1 MKTEEFVN
9 KLLYPDEPIEEL
21 VIKYFQERNPDFHQE
36 EENIEDEQVNASK
49 IGTLTLEDNAVV
61 HFYCVRLNEALSERA
76 SKKRQYEIAKR
87 ILSRE
92 FADAGIFFFH
102 DANRNFRIS
111 LIYKEYYGT
120 REEYSHYKRFTFY
133 LSKNKPYKTFVIQ
146 MGRNHWKKLNDIK
159 EAFSVQ
165 PVTKEF
171 YKELQAWYFYALE
184 KIRFPEDYRYSEDP
198 CKDKEIRNATN
209 LIRLLTRVIFVWF
222 MKERNLIP
230 EDIFDE
236 SKLKGIVKDFL
247 KDECSS
253 NYYNAIL
260 QNLFFAT
267 LNQKPSERDFAS
279 DGGKPNNPHYG
290 VKTLYRYADKFL
302 IPKEE
307 VLKLFKDVP
316 FLNGGLFDCLD
327 KEDPNDEKK
336 RVIYIDGFSRNPN
349 KQAVIPDYLFFRK
362 EEIIA
367 DLSNYGLSKNEK
379 VRGLFNIFREYNWT
393 TDEASPIDEEIALD
407 PELLGKVFENL
418 LASYNPETH
427 ETARKATGSYYTP
440 REIVDFMVDS
450 TLVEYLKNKCPEVDE
465 ERLKLLIS
473 YSDEI
478 PSFSEEER
486 AKLLEAIDNVKI
498 IDPACGS
505 GAFLMGALHKL
516 VHILERLD
524 PDNKHWKEL
533 QKKKIE
539 KDIKDIEKVLKSSEM
554 EEINQALKELTETF
568 DESLNYPNYS
578 RKLYLIENCIYG
590 VDIQPIAVQIS
601 KLRFFISLILDQ
613 KIDPN
618 KENLGIRPLPNL
630 ETKFVAANT
639 LIGLQKQG
647 QITLACNTEQ
657 YKEELKSLRHQ
668 YFTAKTRSRK
678 IQLQQK
684 DRELREQIKKELLAL
699 RFSEED
705 AEKIASFDPFDQ
717 NSSADW
723 FDPEWMFGVKDG
735 FDTVIGNPPYIQLQ
749 KSFDGKR
756 KYADLYKNQGFET
769 FDRMGDIYCLFYE
782 KGMQL
787 LKDDGILTFITSNKW
802 MRAGYGEK
810 LRAFF
815 LKYNPKVL
823 IDLGPGVFES
833 ATVDTSILM
842 IQNSRNQEKL
852 RAVTVT
858 EETISKSSL
867 TNLFETQSVVLDSL
881 TKDVW
886 FIAPNIE
893 RRIKE
898 KIEHVGKPLKE
909 WDLIIY
915 RGVLTGLNE
924 AFIITTEKRD
934 EILRACKTD
943 EERRRTEAVIKPVLR
958 GRDIKKYYY
967 EWAGLWLISF
977 PAGWTNNNRGS
988 TSPEDFMSEA
998 FGTLMNYLKIF
1009 EDKAR
1014 SRDDKGDYWWELR
1027 PCNYYNEFEKEKLI
1041 YSEIVREPSFC
1052 WDTEKFYI
1060 EATGFLMIGQNTKFL
1075 CGLLNSI
1082 PASYFFKKWYA
1093 GGGLGSDGYRYKK
1106 AFLEN
1111 LPIPVLTSSNKQT
1124 IELHIEELVD
1134 EITKTKKNNHQADT
1148 TKFEHEID
1156 MLVYK
1161 LYELSEEEISYIEKN
1176 INRL

>member
-1 MKTEEFVN
+1 M
-9 KLLYPDEPIEEL
+9 
-21 VIKYFQERNPDFHQE
+21 
-36 EENIEDEQVNASK
+36 
-49 IGTLTLEDNAVV
+49 
-61 HFYCVRLNEALSERA
+61 
-76 SKKRQYEIAKR
+76 
-87 ILSRE
+87 
-92 FADAGIFFFH
+92 
-102 DANRNFRIS
+102 
-111 LIYKEYYGT
+111 
-120 REEYSHYKRFTFY
+120 
-133 LSKNKPYKTFVIQ
+133 
-146 MGRNHWKKLNDIK
+146 
-159 EAFSVQ
+159 
-165 PVTKEF
+165 TKEF
-171 YKELQAWYFYALE
+171 YKELQAWYFYALD
-184 KIRFPEDYRYSEDP
+184 KIRFPEDYKYSDDP
-198 CKDKEIRNATN
+198 QKNREVRNATN
-209 LIRLLTRVIFVWF
+209 LIRLLTRVIFAWF
-222 MKERNLIP
+222 MRERNLIP

-236 SKLKGIVKDFL
+236 NKLKGIVKDFL
-247 KDECSS
+247 KDENSS

-267 LNQKPSERDFAS
+267 LNQKPSERAFAS
-279 DGGKPNNPHYG
+279 DGGEPYNPHYG

-302 IPKEE
+302 ISKEDI
-307 VLKLFKDVP
+307 LKLFKNVP

-327 KEDPNDEKK
+327 KEDYYDEKK
-336 RVIYIDGFSRNPN
+336 RVIYIDGFSRNP
-349 KQAVIPDYLFFRK
+349 KKRAVIPDYLFFNK
-362 EEIIA
+362 NEIIA
-367 DLSNYGLSKNEK
+367 DLSQYGLGKNEK
-379 VRGLFNIFREYNWT
+379 VRGLFTIFRDYNWT
-393 TDEASPIDEEIALD
+393 TDEASPVDEEIALD

-427 ETARKATGSYYTP
+427 ETARRATGSYYTP
-440 REIVDFMVDS
+440 REIVDFMVDT

-465 ERLKLLIS
+465 EKIKLLLS
-473 YSDEI
+473 YSEEI
-478 PSFSEEER
+478 PTFSEEER
-486 AKLLEAIDNVKI
+486 AKLLEAIDNAKI
-498 IDPACGS
+498 IDTACGS

-533 QKKKIE
+533 QRRKIRE
-539 KDIKDIEKVLKSSEM
+539 DINHVFESHETD
-554 EEINQALKELTETF
+554 EEIKQALKELNEIF

-613 KIDPN
+613 MIDPT

-647 QITLACNTEQ
+647 QITLAWNIER
-657 YKEELKSLRHQ
+657 YKEELRNLRHK
-668 YFTAKTRSRK
+668 YFTAKTRTRK

-684 DRELREQIKKELLAL
+684 DRDLREQIKKELLAL
-699 RFSEED
+699 KFSEED

-735 FDTVIGNPPYIQLQ
+735 FDLVIGNPPYIQLQ
-749 KSFDGKR
+749 KAIEEKK
-756 KYADLYKNQGFET
+756 KYADLYKSQGFET

-782 KGMQL
+782 KGMQI
-787 LKDDGILTFITSNKW
+787 LKENGILTFITSNKW

-833 ATVDTSILM
+833 ATVDTCILM
-842 IQNSRNQEKL
+842 IQKRPNENKL
-852 RAVTVT
+852 KAVTVT
-858 EETISKSSL
+858 GENIRKGDL
-867 TNLFETQSVVLDSL
+867 MNLLETQSVVLAQL

-886 FIAPNIE
+886 FIASDIE
-893 RRIKE
+893 KRIKE
-898 KIEHVGKPLKE
+898 KIEQVGRPLKE
-909 WDLIIY
+909 WDINIY
-915 RGVLTGLNE
+915 YGIKTGLNE
-924 AFIITTEKRD
+924 AFIISTEKRN
-934 EILRACKTD
+934 EILKACKTE
-943 EERRRTEAVIKPVLR
+943 EERQRTEELIRPVLR
-958 GRDIKKYYY
+958 GRDIKRYYY
-967 EWAGLWLISF
+967 EWAGLWIIATF
-977 PAGWTNNNRGS
+977 PARKLDIDNYPALKNYFVSHFDIRQLEQSGKRYPQLGFNARKK
-988 TSPEDFMSEA
+988 TS
-998 FGTLMNYLKIF
+998 NKWF
-1009 EDKAR
+1009 ETQDQI
-1014 SRDDKGDYWWELR
+1014 S
-1027 PCNYYNEFEKEKLI
+1027 YYIEFEKEKLI

-1060 EATGFLMIGQNTKFL
+1060 EATGFLMTGWNTKFL

-1124 IELHIEELVD
+1124 IELHIEELFD

-1148 TKFEHEID
+1148 TKLEREINQ
-1156 MLVYK
+1156 LVYR
-1161 LYELSEEEISYIEKN
+1161 LYELSDEEIGYIEKDV
-1176 INRL
+1176 NRH